1 MRDPRLRLPAT
12 IMLSVVAFTSLAG
25 AMLTFIWW
33 LLACGVHRRF
43 LLPPPVLLIPA
54 SVFVLFAALLTGISS
69 GIMES
74 VSYACR
80 LLVVLIIASY
90 AYVMQRDG
98 DFLSTA
104 VWAFGNR
111 FGFDLGLVGEMVV
124 SMLDVISDDLRLI
137 RQALSQK
144 QTATKLHVLASI
156 VLTQLVVNL
165 GRGAER
171 ADILAIRGYHQGG
184 TYVPVFVRDRTD
196 VILFVLVVL
205 VCVCAVVL
213 TMYSSS
219 IQVSLI

>member
-1 MRDPRLRLPAT
+1 MRDPRLRLSAT
-12 IMLSVVAFTSLAG
+12 IILSVVAFTSLIG

-33 LLACGVHRRF
+33 LFACGVHRRF
-43 LLPPPVLLIPA
+43 LLPPPALLIPA
-54 SVFVLFAALLTGISS
+54 AVFVLFAALLTGISS

-74 VSYACR
+74 ISYAAR

-90 AYVMQRDG
+90 AYAMQRDG

-124 SMLDVISDDLRLI
+124 SMLDVIFDDLKLL

-144 QTATKLHVLASI
+144 QTAINLHTLAS
-156 VLTQLVVNL
+156 VLLTQLVINL

-171 ADILAIRGYHQGG
+171 ANILAIRGYHQGG

-196 VILFVLVVL
+196 VMLFLLVVL
-205 VCVCAVVL
+205 VGLCAVFF
-213 TMYSSS
+213 TMYSS
-219 IQVSLI
+219 